1 MSSLIRTNRTI
12 WKQLGITLFL
22 RHLTT
27 QERKECCAALL
38 CFASCCLHEMS
49 MRHLLCTTAWTFGH
63 FTCWP
68 IWLLLLSETL
78 FPSIVSTYPN
88 TGNLAGVVVVSDDD
102 YCYELAKGAWLEF
115 HYHHCWTLMNSNQVR
130 VDETQVSDGD
140 DWGRYIL
147 FYFILYLSF
156 YLSTICPEN
165 APYLNMVL
173 S

>member
-1 MSSLIRTNRTI
+1 MLRIVWNGEKCNKIKKFKNFFVSIEYSWIVLFSVLFI
-12 WKQLGITLFL
+12 LGIEKINNT
-22 RHLTT
+22 
-27 QERKECCAALL
+27 RK
-38 CFASCCLHEMS
+38 
-49 MRHLLCTTAWTFGH
+49 MRSL
-63 FTCWP
+63 
-68 IWLLLLSETL
+68 
-78 FPSIVSTYPN
+78 VSTYPKSN

-102 YCYELAKGAWLEF
+102 YCYELAKGAWAWLEF

-165 APYLNMVL
+165 APFLNMVL